1 MNFKLGFYEYIKTP
15 PQFLSIIIDYMKS
28 FFTENK
34 KDPLPLKIEA
44 ISKDKTSF
52 KVKELDYDF
61 DGEWELKTEENQAN
75 QILNEKILKSSSF
88 NLFFVMKI
96 FFKIAL

>member
-1 MNFKLGFYEYIKTP
+1 MNIQTP
-15 PQFLSIIIDYMKS
+15 PQFLSIIIEYMKS
-28 FFTENK
+28 FFSKNK

-61 DGEWELKTEENQAN
+61 DGEWELETGEKKAN
-75 QILNEKILKSSSF
+75 KILNEKILKSSF
-88 NLFFVMKI
+88 LNFYFF
-96 FFKIAL
+96 L